1 MNKSASAAYIGDIH
15 NTTTMNMMTFGV
27 RQRQTPQPQWQY
39 QRQSSDESY
48 SSNTSPSK
56 THRRTSSFIGLM
68 GSGASGS
75 DARSKSTNTAMDPLN
90 MTWSSQG
97 SVALSQVPMMDCY
110 SPSSKSERKFLGGE
124 EDERCLRALELIR
137 ELSFCSPPRAHKT
150 KKRTNTAETCETSSY
165 SSDASDHSAPASDPE
180 PEDHHHET
188 SPIGLVD
195 LQQLHDLRRASPS
208 PLVGLQYLPDGYSYI
223 EQRFR

>member
-1 MNKSASAAYIGDIH
+1 MTNDSASADYIGDIH
-15 NTTTMNMMTFGV
+15 NIMTMNTMIFDN

-39 QRQSSDESY
+39 QRQLSDESY
-48 SSNTSPSK
+48 SSPSK

-75 DARSKSTNTAMDPLN
+75 DARSKSSTNTAMDPLN

-137 ELSFCSPPRAHKT
+137 ELSFCSPPRPHKT

-180 PEDHHHET
+180 PEEDHHHET

-223 EQRFR
+223 